1 MKKTLF
7 GFVALAIAFTF
18 GTMMSCS
25 EKVEEEVAVEAT
37 SINDS
42 IAEMVGDTVLLE
54 GTVEHICQCTGT
66 KMMFAGT
73 EYKCVWD
80 SVFDQ
85 ALMGQVVRVKGI
97 VCEKQTTADDINA
110 MIAELNAKMQADS
123 IAAANGETKECC
135 EGKGGEKC
143 CGKEGCE
150 KHEEGEHQCSAEHA
164 EGDSACCPMMKL
176 QGMLQQIAERDSLEG
191 KAYLSEYYI
200 QVLCCKPAAPAAPAE

>member
-1 MKKTLF
+1 MKKRIF
-7 GFVALAIAFTF
+7 GFMALAIAFTF

-25 EKVEEEVAVEAT
+25 EKVEEEAAMQVATV
-37 SINDS
+37 NDS
-42 IAEMVGDTVLLE
+42 IEALVGDTILVE

-66 KMMFAGT
+66 KMMFAGA
-73 EYKCVWD
+73 EFKCVWD

-110 MIAELNAKMQADS
+110 MIAELQAKRQADS
-123 IAAANGETKECC
+123 IAAANGEAQKECC

-150 KHEEGEHQCSAEHA
+150 KHEGEHECCAENH
-164 EGDSACCPMMKL
+164 ENDSACCPMMKL
-176 QGMLQQIAERDSLEG
+176 QGMLEQIAERDSVEG

-200 QVLCCKPAAPAAPAE
+200 QVVCCKPVPATPAE

>member
-7 GFVALAIAFTF
+7 GFVVLAIAFTF

-25 EKVEEEVAVEAT
+25 EKVEEEVAIEAT
-37 SINDS
+37 SVNDS
-42 IAEMVGDTVLLE
+42 IAEMVGDTVVLE

-66 KMMFAGT
+66 KMMFAGA

-85 ALMGQVVRVKGI
+85 ALMGQVVRVKGV

-110 MIAELNAKMQADS
+110 MIAELTAKMQADS
-123 IAAANGETKECC
+123 IAAANGEAKECC
-135 EGKGGEKC
+135 EDG
-143 CGKEGCE
+143 E
-150 KHEEGEHQCSAEHA
+150 KHEGEHHCSAEHA